1 MDLQVNRS
9 SYFFKMEYSILIFHQ
24 FTLRFETNMISFKTH
39 LLLAVAL
46 VQQVTS
52 ISLMETLLKSTIQS
66 AQCEARCH
74 GLDSQKDLQ
83 GCLDVCRI
91 VVKNPDSSLCMLPRL
106 CTGGCRVACQDQ
118 DTGAHVDGS
127 ERRISTIA
135 QSRCQLSWEVNNHED
150 TIIVFIIAG
159 LDHAGM
165 ISIISRSV
173 QDTQMEISP
182 SITSKYA
189 SVTVLA
195 VDSQG
200 LVDLQKVDL
209 EHSDECQ
216 DSNENQNDE
225 SNVTEKEEVQTT
237 TDSLFEASQFSF
249 DNSDEVSKRELQR
262 SYSLTT
268 LAALTISSFVVF
280 SLALALVIHFC
291 KKRKPKTYQKCA
303 FDEIKIYANM
313 I

>member
-9 SYFFKMEYSILIFHQ
+9 SYFFKMKYSILIFHQ

-74 GLDSQKDLQ
+74 GLDSQEDLQ
-83 GCLDVCRI
+83 DCLDVCRI
-91 VVKNPDSSLCMLPRL
+91 VVKNPDSSLCMFPRL

-135 QSRCQLSWEVNNHED
+135 QSRCQLSWEVNSHED
-150 TIIVFIIAG
+150 TSIVFIIAG

-173 QDTQMEISP
+173 QDSQMEISP

-225 SNVTEKEEVQTT
+225 SNVTEKGEV
-237 TDSLFEASQFSF
+237 LFEASQFSF
-249 DNSDEVSKRELQR
+249 DNSDEVSKRELPR

-268 LAALTISSFVVF
+268 LTALTISSFVVF

>member
-9 SYFFKMEYSILIFHQ
+9 NSFFIMKYSMLIFHQ
-24 FTLRFETNMISFKTH
+24 FTLRFETKMISFKTH

-74 GLDSQKDLQ
+74 GLDSQEDLQ
-83 GCLDVCRI
+83 DCLDVCRI
-91 VVKNPDSSLCMLPRL
+91 VVKNPDSSLCMFPRL

-135 QSRCQLSWEVNNHED
+135 QSRCQLSWEVNSHED
-150 TIIVFIIAG
+150 TSIVFIIAG

-165 ISIISRSV
+165 ISIISISV

-225 SNVTEKEEVQTT
+225 SNVTEKAEV
-237 TDSLFEASQFSF
+237 LFEASQFSF
-249 DNSDEVSKRELQR
+249 DNSDEVSKRELPR

-303 FDEIKIYANM
+303 FDEIKI
-313 I
+313 

>member
-9 SYFFKMEYSILIFHQ
+9 NYFFIMKYSMLIFHQ
-24 FTLRFETNMISFKTH
+24 FTLRFETKMISFKTH

-46 VQQVTS
+46 VQQVTC

-74 GLDSQKDLQ
+74 GLDSQEDLQ
-83 GCLDVCRI
+83 DCLDVCRI
-91 VVKNPDSSLCMLPRL
+91 VVKNPDSSLCMFPRL

-135 QSRCQLSWEVNNHED
+135 QSRCQLSWEVNSHED
-150 TIIVFIIAG
+150 TSIVFIIAG

-173 QDTQMEISP
+173 QDSQMEISP

-225 SNVTEKEEVQTT
+225 SNVTEKAEV
-237 TDSLFEASQFSF
+237 LFEASQFSF
-249 DNSDEVSKRELQR
+249 DNSDEVSKRELPR

-291 KKRKPKTYQKCA
+291 NKRKPKTYQKCA
-303 FDEIKIYANM
+303 FDEIKI
-313 I
+313 